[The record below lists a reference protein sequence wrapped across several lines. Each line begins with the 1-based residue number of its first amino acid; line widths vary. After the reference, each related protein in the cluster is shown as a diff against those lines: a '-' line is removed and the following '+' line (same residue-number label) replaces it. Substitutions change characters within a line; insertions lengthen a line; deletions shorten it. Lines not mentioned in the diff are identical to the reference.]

1 MQTQNPMT
9 GQPGPPR
16 PPQAPG
22 TAPLQGA
29 PGAVAR
35 PPGAPPQ
42 GAPRPPGPPPG
53 FPPGPQARPPAGPP
67 PGWSGPPPAQ
77 AAAPS
82 APPAAPPQNAPGW
95 GGAPPAPAAPKP
107 GGFGPPPGG
116 AAAPKPGGFG
126 PPTAAFGK
134 PPAQAAAS
142 SDGALKRLKL
152 GEWLVAL
159 GLHAQEKVNE
169 VVAAQQGTGRKI
181 GELFVQRDM
190 INEKDLEDLLT
201 LQELLGTHS
210 SISEFAIDP
219 KLMQMVPPQFA
230 KQNGVIPFGKIGR
243 RLVVGMSRPDDV
255 KTLDS
260 LSLLT
265 GFLVV
270 PVVLSDQRLKE
281 GLSHL
286 FEKKSETSNQDA
298 IARAV
303 KSAGKDDAMSAA
315 ARKIEDLGAT
325 NSDSDAPIIELVN
338 SILNDSIESG
348 TSDIHLEARENY
360 LEVRFRMDGVLTK
373 MLEVPKSI
381 EMSVCTRFMVLSNMN
396 ITEKRRPQDGR
407 FSVKSRAGD
416 KIDFRVSMIST
427 HFGMKLCLR
436 LLRPMNM
443 NRSLTELGFDPE
455 DVTKYQRLLHAPSG
469 IILVTGPTGS
479 GKSSTLYASLGMM
492 SKDTESV
499 ITIEDPV
506 EFPCEGISQIQVNP
520 KIDLT
525 FAAALRTI
533 LRQDP
538 DVIMVGE
545 IRDHETCEAAV
556 HAAMTGHLVL
566 STLHTN
572 DAVQTINRLI
582 EMGVPPYMV
591 SSTVTGVV
599 AQRLL
604 RRVCLKC
611 KIEYQASAEER
622 EFLGVAADAPC
633 TLAKGEGCE
642 HCKQTGFKGQLAI
655 FEIFIMSK
663 RLQSLINSGESVLS
677 ITEAAKE
684 EGMTT
689 LMDDGKRKALKGST
703 TVSEVQRICG
713 LGES

>member
-1 MQTQNPMT
+1 M
-9 GQPGPPR
+9 
-16 PPQAPG
+16 
-22 TAPLQGA
+22 
-29 PGAVAR
+29 
-35 PPGAPPQ
+35 
-42 GAPRPPGPPPG
+42 
-53 FPPGPQARPPAGPP
+53 
-67 PGWSGPPPAQ
+67 
-77 AAAPS
+77 
-82 APPAAPPQNAPGW
+82 
-95 GGAPPAPAAPKP
+95 
-107 GGFGPPPGG
+107 
-116 AAAPKPGGFG
+116 
-126 PPTAAFGK
+126 
-134 PPAQAAAS
+134 
-142 SDGALKRLKL
+142 
-152 GEWLVAL
+152 AL
-159 GLHAQEKVNE
+159 GLQPQDRVNE
-169 VVAAQQGTGRKI
+169 ALAAQAGTGRKI
-181 GELFVQRDM
+181 GEIFVQRDL
-190 INEKDLEDLLT
+190 INERDLDDLLA
-201 LQELLGTHS
+201 LQTLLGSHRSVAELT
-210 SISEFAIDP
+210 IDP
-219 KLMQMVPPQFA
+219 KITQMVPPQFS
-230 KQNGVIPFGKIGR
+230 KQNGVIPFGRIGR
-243 RLVVGMSRPDDV
+243 RLVVGMSRADDI

-270 PVVLSDQRLKE
+270 PVVLPDQRIKE

-286 FEKKSETSNQDA
+286 FEKKSEASNQDA

-303 KSAGKDDAMSAA
+303 KSAGKEDAATAA
-315 ARKIEDLGAT
+315 ARKIEDLGAS
-325 NSDSDAPIIELVN
+325 NSESDAPIIELVN
-338 SILNDSIESG
+338 SILNDSIETG

-373 MLEVPKSI
+373 VLEVPKSI

-443 NRSLTELGFDPE
+443 NRSLTELGFEPE

-604 RRVCLKC
+604 RRICLKC
-611 KIEYQASAEER
+611 KVEYEASGEER
-622 EFLGVAADAPC
+622 AFLEVPEGQPC
-633 TLAKGEGCE
+633 RLAKGEGCE
-642 HCKQTGFKGQLAI
+642 HCNQTGFKGQLAI

-677 ITEAAKE
+677 ITEAAKS
-684 EGMTT
+684 EGMKS
-689 LMDDGKRKALKGST
+689 LMDDGKRKALRGMT
-703 TVSEVQRICG
+703 TISEVQRICG
-713 LGES
+713 LGET